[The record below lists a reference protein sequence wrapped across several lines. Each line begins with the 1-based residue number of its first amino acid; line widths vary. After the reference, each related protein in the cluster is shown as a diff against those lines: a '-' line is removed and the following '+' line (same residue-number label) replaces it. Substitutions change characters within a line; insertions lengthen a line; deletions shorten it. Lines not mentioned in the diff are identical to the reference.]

1 MKKLFITFL
10 SFSSL
15 FLLLIFSTKAQVK
28 FEEFSS
34 LEAMLSKAKKENK
47 LVLVQVES
55 KECGQCNDVAQKG
68 LSGTALKEKYAVN
81 FISTLVK
88 QDDNLLKEITN
99 KVNLKSYNMGSLF
112 LDSDGNLILK
122 INSTTSSPM
131 FYLEYADKA
140 IALSKNTG
148 LKDLEARYQKGERT
162 KELLLNLINEKSKI
176 DFDTRLLLEEYLD
189 LLTLKEIR
197 TMEMAKLILEQ
208 GMPLESRAREVIY
221 AVYPDSKVD
230 SLFLSY
236 PLEERIK
243 INNKIIASTRQGA
256 IRFKSRDLIYKLS
269 NFIANTHQKNYEKGN
284 FHRQKTLIDFYK
296 EIKDTT
302 NFLQNA
308 ENFCNHNLYS
318 ISIDTLKKRDAR
330 ERNMMFEQRGKSNG
344 GFSYS
349 PFYLQFGSEL
359 NNIAYDFFKHTND
372 LEKLAKA
379 LKWSKRSMEINEALV
394 PDENRKQNPYFMDT
408 YASLLYRLGKKD
420 EAIETQTKAIEILK
434 SRNENTSNLEATLT
448 KIKNGIL

>member
-1 MKKLFITFL
+1 MKKSFTTFL
-10 SFSSL
+10 SLSSL
-15 FLLLIFSTKAQVK
+15 LLLLVFSTNAQVK
-28 FEEFSS
+28 FEAFSS
-34 LEAMLSKAKKENK
+34 LETMLSKAKKENK

-55 KECGQCNDVAQKG
+55 RECGQCNDVAQKG

-81 FISTLVK
+81 FISTFVK

-131 FYLEYADKA
+131 AYLEYADKA
-140 IALSKNTG
+140 IALSKNTI
-148 LKDLEARYQKGERT
+148 LKDLEAKYKQGELS
-162 KELLLNLINEKSKI
+162 KALLIGLIQEKNKI
-176 DFDTRLLLEEYLD
+176 DFDTRLLLEQYLD

-197 TMEMAKLILEQ
+197 TIETAKLILEQ

-221 AVYPDSKVD
+221 AVFPDSKVD

-236 PLEERIK
+236 PFEERVK
-243 INNKIIASTRQGA
+243 MNNKIIASTRQAA

-269 NFIANTHQKNYEKGN
+269 NFISNTYQKNFEKAN
-284 FHRQKTLIDFYK
+284 FHRQKTLVDFYK
-296 EIKDTT
+296 EIRDTT
-302 NFLQNA
+302 SFLQNA
-308 ENFCNHNLYS
+308 ESFCNYNLFS
-318 ISIDTLKKRDAR
+318 VSIDTLKKRNAK
-330 ERNMMFEQRGKSNG
+330 ERDEMFEQRTKSSG
-344 GFSYS
+344 TFSYS
-349 PFYLQFGSEL
+349 PFYLQYGSEL
-359 NNIAYDFFKHTND
+359 NNNAYDFFQYTND

-379 LKWSKRSMEINEALV
+379 LKWSKRSIEIYEALV

-420 EAIETQTKAIEILK
+420 EAIETQIKALEILK
-434 SRNENTSNLEATLT
+434 SRGESTVNLETTLA
-448 KIKNGIL
+448 KIKNGTL

>member
-1 MKKLFITFL
+1 MKKIFTTFL
-10 SFSSL
+10 SLSSL
-15 FLLLIFSTKAQVK
+15 FLLLVFSTNAQVK

-34 LEAMLSKAKKENK
+34 LEAMLSKAKKEQK

-68 LSGTALKEKYAVN
+68 LSDTALKEKYAVN

-99 KVNLKSYNMGSLF
+99 MVNLKSYEMGSLF
-112 LDSDGNLILK
+112 LDYDGNLILK
-122 INSTTSSPM
+122 INSTTSRPM
-131 FYLEYADKA
+131 AYLEYADKA
-140 IALSKNTG
+140 MALSKNTG
-148 LKDLEARYQKGERT
+148 LKDLEVRYKQGERS
-162 KELLLNLINEKSKI
+162 KELLIGLIQEKSKI
-176 DFDTRLLLEEYLD
+176 DFDTRLLLEQYLD

-197 TMEMAKLILEQ
+197 TMETAKLILEQ

-221 AVYPDSKVD
+221 AVFPDSKVD

-236 PLEERIK
+236 PLEDRIK
-243 INNKIIASTRQGA
+243 MNNKVIASTRQA
-256 IRFKSRDLIYKLS
+256 AVRFKSSNLIYKLS
-269 NFIANTHQKNYEKGN
+269 NFISNTHQKNFEKAN
-284 FHRQKTLIDFYK
+284 FHRQKTLVDFYK

-308 ENFCNHNLYS
+308 ENFCNYS
-318 ISIDTLKKRDAR
+318 LFAVSIDTLKKRNGR
-330 ERNMMFEQRGKSNG
+330 ERNELFEQRGKLSG
-344 GFSYS
+344 SFSYS
-349 PFYLQFGSEL
+349 PFYLQYGSEL
-359 NNIAYDFFKHTND
+359 NDLAYEFFKHTND

-394 PDENRKQNPYFMDT
+394 PDESRKQNPYFMDT

-420 EAIETQTKAIEILK
+420 EAIETQIKALEILK
-434 SRNENTSNLEATLT
+434 SRGESTTNLETTLN
-448 KIKNGIL
+448 KIKNGSL

>member
-1 MKKLFITFL
+1 MKKIRTTI
-10 SFSSL
+10 
-15 FLLLIFSTKAQVK
+15 LLLSLLLLLPIFSTNAQVK
-28 FEEFSS
+28 FETFSS
-34 LEAMLSKAKKENK
+34 FETLLSKAKKENK

-81 FISTLVK
+81 FISTFVK
-88 QDDNLLKEITN
+88 HNDSLLKEILE
-99 KVNLKSYNMGSLF
+99 KASLKSYEMGSLF

-131 FYLEYADKA
+131 AYLEYADKA
-140 IALSKNTG
+140 IALSKNNV
-148 LKDLEARYQKGERT
+148 LKDLEAKYKQGERS
-162 KELLLNLINEKSKI
+162 KELLIGLIQEKSKI
-176 DFDTRLLLEEYLD
+176 DFDTRLLLEQYLD

-197 TMEMAKLILEQ
+197 TIETAKLILEQ

-221 AVYPDSKVD
+221 AVFPDSKVD

-236 PLEERIK
+236 PLNERVK
-243 INNKIIASTRQGA
+243 MNNKIIASTRQAA

-269 NFIANTHQKNYEKGN
+269 NFISNTHQKNFEKAN
-284 FHRQKTLIDFYK
+284 FHRQKTLVDFYK

-308 ENFCNHNLYS
+308 ENFCNYNLFS
-318 ISIDTLKKRDAR
+318 VSIDTLKKRNAR
-330 ERNMMFEQRGKSNG
+330 ERDEMFEQRMKSSG
-344 GFSYS
+344 TFSYS
-349 PFYLQFGSEL
+349 PFYLQYGSEL
-359 NNIAYDFFKHTND
+359 NNIAYEFFKHTND

-379 LKWSKRSMEINEALV
+379 LKWSKRSIEIYEALV
-394 PDENRKQNPYFMDT
+394 PDEKYKQNPYFMDT

-420 EAIETQTKAIEILK
+420 EAIETQTKALEILK
-434 SRNENTSNLEATLT
+434 SRGESTVNLETTLT
-448 KIKNGIL
+448 KIKNGSL

>member
-1 MKKLFITFL
+1 MKKPFRNLLLLASLFIRLTSSSNAQVNFEK
-10 SFSSL
+10 FSSFEKML
-15 FLLLIFSTKAQVK
+15 AQ
-28 FEEFSS
+28 
-34 LEAMLSKAKKENK
+34 AKKENK

-81 FISTLVK
+81 FIATLVK

-99 KVNLKSYNMGSLF
+99 KVNLKSYEMGSLF
-112 LDSDGNLILK
+112 LDADGNLILK

-148 LKDLEARYQKGERT
+148 LKDLEVRYKQGERS
-162 KELLLNLINEKSKI
+162 KELLLSLISEKSKI

-197 TMEMAKLILEQ
+197 TMETAKLILEQ

-243 INNKIIASTRQGA
+243 INNKIISSTRQA
-256 IRFKSRDLIYKLS
+256 AVRFKSRDLIYKLS
-269 NFIANTHQKNYEKGN
+269 NFISNTHQKNYEKGN
-284 FHRQKTLIDFYK
+284 FHRQKTLVDFYK

-308 ENFCNHNLYS
+308 ENFCNYS
-318 ISIDTLKKRDAR
+318 LFSVSLDTLKKRSAR
-330 ERNMMFEQRGKSNG
+330 ERNEMFEQRGKSNG

-359 NNIAYDFFKHTND
+359 NNIAYEFFKHTND

-394 PDENRKQNPYFMDT
+394 PDEIRKQNPYFMDT
-408 YASLLYRLGKKD
+408 YASLLYRLGKKE
-420 EAIETQTKAIEILK
+420 EAIETQTKALEILK
-434 SRNENTSNLEATLT
+434 SRGESTLNLETTLT
-448 KIKNGIL
+448 KIKNGSL